1 MLMIKQMKNHKMACV
16 FVVAVLAGALFAWTG
31 CLLGCLDPYYLFYG
45 NKWDIGMDFFNSVY
59 SALSGA
65 ATLYPPLPMAFYD
78 AVSSWLPGFAWEG
91 GAAALRSS
99 WQGTA
104 LYVLYQAAGIFLF
117 SWLVLRLKKGARAE
131 RILFLSAI
139 LFSAPFLFQF
149 ERANFIFPVLILI
162 LLFLRGKDSPRPW
175 VRQLALMCLAA
186 AGACKL
192 YPLALGIVLVKEKRW
207 KDILLLG
214 VYTAALLLLP
224 AFLYGGPQAVYR
236 RLWNNMQI
244 HLNYVRRFN
253 GFGYELSAA
262 NTFMLVCFW
271 LGAAAKQAA
280 IQSVSYIILAAGALA
295 AWLSA
300 KTWRVWA
307 LAGCLM
313 VLVAQMSGFYSLI
326 LLFPAFLLLVDQP
339 GKKSGLDWFCF
350 VLFLTIWLPIWL
362 FGLPKSWYT
371 GQVALFGETL
381 VCRFAVL
388 VLFGVLC
395 AAAAK
400 DGWRRWVWRKA
411 RKNRLSKKV

>member
-1 MLMIKQMKNHKMACV
+1 MKRFNKSSLSFV
-16 FVVAVLAGALFAWTG
+16 FCLVVLAGAFFALAG
-31 CLLGCLDPYYLFYG
+31 CLLGYLDPYYLFYG
-45 NKWDIGMDFFNSVY
+45 NKWDIGMDFFNPVY

-65 ATLYPPLPMAFYD
+65 ASLYPPLPMAFYE
-78 AVSSWLPGFAWEG
+78 AVSFWLPGSVWEG
-91 GAAALRSS
+91 GAASLRAS

-104 LYVLYQAAGIFLF
+104 LYILYQAGGLAAFGALVF
-117 SWLVLRLKKGARAE
+117 SLKKGE
-131 RILFLSAI
+131 RGEKFLFLVAI

-149 ERANFIFPVLILI
+149 ERANFIFPVLVLI
-162 LLFLRGKDSPRPW
+162 LAFLRGKDSPHPW
-175 VRQLALMCLAA
+175 VRQLALICLAA

-192 YPLALGIVLVKEKRW
+192 YPLALGMVLVKEKRW
-207 KDILLLG
+207 KDILFLG

-224 AFLYGGPQAVYR
+224 AFLYEGPQTVYR

-244 HLNYVRRFN
+244 HLNYVQRFN
-253 GFGYELSAA
+253 GFGYELSAS

-271 LGAAAKQAA
+271 WGAAVKQAA
-280 IQSVSYIILAAGALA
+280 LSYVSYIILAAGAVA

-300 KTWRVWA
+300 RAWRVWA

-313 VLVAQMSGFYSLI
+313 VLVPQMSGFYSLI
-326 LLFPAFLLLVDQP
+326 LLFPAFLLLVDKP

-350 VLFLTIWLPIWL
+350 ALFLIIWIPIWL

-400 DGWRRWVWRKA
+400 DGWRRWVWWRA